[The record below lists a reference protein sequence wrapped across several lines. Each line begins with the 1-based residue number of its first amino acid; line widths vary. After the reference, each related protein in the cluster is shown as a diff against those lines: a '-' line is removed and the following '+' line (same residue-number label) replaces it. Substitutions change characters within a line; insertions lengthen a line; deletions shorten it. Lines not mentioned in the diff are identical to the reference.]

1 MKKILFYI
9 PLFIIQISFAQE
21 SQEPPRWVKKGIVT
35 FLVNQSA
42 FDNWIAGGTSNFSGT
57 TGINFDL
64 NYQKNDWTW
73 DNKLLANFGLTKIKN
88 QDVQKSSD
96 ILEWN
101 SVVGKKASNDWYY
114 SAFLNFKTQ
123 FAGDLNGEREDLTK
137 FFSPAYIQFGPGML
151 WKKSDNLKV
160 NIAPLTSRFII
171 VDSSLTLANNAYF
184 GV

>member
-57 TGINFDL
+57 IGINFDL

-137 FFSPAYIQFGPGML
+137 FFSPAYI
-151 WKKSDNLKV
+151 
-160 NIAPLTSRFII
+160 
-171 VDSSLTLANNAYF
+171 
-184 GV
+184 